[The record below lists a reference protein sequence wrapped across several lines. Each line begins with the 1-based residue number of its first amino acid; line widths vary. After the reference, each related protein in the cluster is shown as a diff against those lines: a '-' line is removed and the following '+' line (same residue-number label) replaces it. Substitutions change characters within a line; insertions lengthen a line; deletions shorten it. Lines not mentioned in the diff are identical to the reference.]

1 MSRENMV
8 YEGKRTLAC
17 IVASLMYAI
26 GVNLFV
32 VPAQLYSGGLMGIC
46 QVIRT
51 LLVEYLPRYSEEQH
65 HRHDVRPG
73 LTGLAQVSGRNLLS
87 WEEKFKLDVDYVAR
101 ASLLL
106 DIKIVFLTAVIV
118 LRRKGI
124 SSAGSA
130 TQEEFRGV
138 EELIDAK

>member
-1 MSRENMV
+1 M
-8 YEGKRTLAC
+8 
-17 IVASLMYAI
+17 
-26 GVNLFV
+26 
-32 VPAQLYSGGLMGIC
+32 
-46 QVIRT
+46 
-51 LLVEYLPRYSEEQH
+51 
-65 HRHDVRPG
+65 
-73 LTGLAQVSGRNLLS
+73 SGRNLLS